1 MIVAPESSGSRH
13 PPPRSGHTPFPTPHD
28 PAPAT
33 IAARPSS
40 EDRLSLSYHTMNV
53 IHPFR
58 HAALAIGL
66 LCLYAPLAAQDQQPE
81 LENLGPNVN
90 TEAQENAP
98 VLSPDG
104 RTLYFQRT
112 MPAAQSDQEFDLDI
126 YYSTLRRDGTWSL
139 AKPMPAPLNST
150 DWNGMNSAL
159 PDGNTLF
166 IDYKYDEDGST
177 HNGFSITHRTATGW
191 SQPEAIV
198 IQEYKNEAKYQ
209 NAYLCNDGRTLLLA
223 IQPDEEREDRD
234 LYVSFLQDD
243 GTFSKPMALGSTL
256 NTTEEDASPFLAADG
271 VTLYF
276 SSEGHGGYGG
286 RDIFMTRRLDDTWQK
301 WSEPVNLGPT
311 INTDGFDAYYTISA
325 AGDYAYLASSTNS
338 YGQADIFRIALPK
351 AVKPKPV
358 VLLSG
363 KAFDAKTKQPIAAC
377 S

>member
-112 MPAAQSDQEFDLDI
+112 MPAAQRYGCAMARPRNRSARPRMRGNSQYVAPMNVSATVDVDPL
-126 YYSTLRRDGTWSL
+126 TGMPL
-139 AKPMPAPLNST
+139 AS
-150 DWNGMNSAL
+150 G
-159 PDGNTLF
+159 
-166 IDYKYDEDGST
+166 
-177 HNGFSITHRTATGW
+177 
-191 SQPEAIV
+191 
-198 IQEYKNEAKYQ
+198 
-209 NAYLCNDGRTLLLA
+209 LL
-223 IQPDEEREDRD
+223 
-234 LYVSFLQDD
+234 
-243 GTFSKPMALGSTL
+243 
-256 NTTEEDASPFLAADG
+256 
-271 VTLYF
+271 VTL
-276 SSEGHGGYGG
+276 S
-286 RDIFMTRRLDDTWQK
+286 
-301 WSEPVNLGPT
+301 P
-311 INTDGFDAYYTISA
+311 A
-325 AGDYAYLASSTNS
+325 
-338 YGQADIFRIALPK
+338 
-351 AVKPKPV
+351 
-358 VLLSG
+358 
-363 KAFDAKTKQPIAAC
+363 QPG
-377 S
+377 